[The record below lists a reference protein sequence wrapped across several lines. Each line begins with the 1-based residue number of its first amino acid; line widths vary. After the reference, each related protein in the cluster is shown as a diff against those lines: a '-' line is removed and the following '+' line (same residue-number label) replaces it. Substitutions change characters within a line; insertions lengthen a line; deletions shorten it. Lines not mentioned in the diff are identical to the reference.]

1 MARWHGRRHA
11 NEFHGKEEEEEKK
24 GGEGIDFDLDGFGRV
39 EEEAA
44 SFFLHH
50 QKHGRGA
57 SFISFHI
64 RFHRAV

>member
-1 MARWHGRRHA
+1 MVGDTQT
-11 NEFHGKEEEEEKK
+11 NYTGSQEEEEKK

-44 SFFLHH
+44 SFLPPPPK
-50 QKHGRGA
+50 KHGGGA

-64 RFHRAV
+64 RFRRAV